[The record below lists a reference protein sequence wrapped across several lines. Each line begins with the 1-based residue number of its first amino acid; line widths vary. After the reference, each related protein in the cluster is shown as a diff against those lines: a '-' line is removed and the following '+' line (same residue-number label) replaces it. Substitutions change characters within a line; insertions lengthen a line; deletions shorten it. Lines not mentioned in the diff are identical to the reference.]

1 MNGPSDITTF
11 AQYLSSLEARALSAP
26 LLENAKACLLYGLAV
41 GIGTRRTRPAQLA
54 LDATERRRETGN
66 TTRLID
72 GALTSHGSAAFANA
86 VLLSGRV
93 QGDSHACGHMGGVM
107 IPAAIAAAENEGATG
122 ETLLS
127 GLVAGYESA
136 LRIGRDHAADLS
148 LRGFRTTP
156 AYGVFGAAVATGR
169 IRGFDGTTLRN
180 AIGLAAN
187 FAGGLR
193 EYVDAG
199 TEESPFQAGFAARNG
214 VYVADLA
221 SCGLQAA
228 PNALHGGAGF
238 YRAFGKQGVDYG
250 RRLIENLGVDFEF
263 TAVTYKQYPACQFLR
278 GIIRGLAALREQAA
292 GSGVQSMEIRMN
304 PYEADFIGVRFSGPF
319 TSAAQTVMS
328 APFCAA
334 LAWTSGT
341 ASFDGLRRFDQA
353 TVNALVPRIKIT
365 ADEGRRLYEPH
376 ILVQLADGR
385 KLEWSERA
393 GDSNYRVTWAAA
405 TTMTYQLCEEAGVP
419 RTLAQGLI
427 DAVVHIEQSPSAQPL
442 VAVVCAATTHASR

>member
-1 MNGPSDITTF
+1 MSGTDDITAF
-11 AQYLSSLEARALSAP
+11 ANYFASLNAHTLAAP
-26 LLENAKACLLYGLAV
+26 VLENAKACLLYGLAV
-41 GIGTRRTRPAQLA
+41 GIGTRRARPAKLA
-54 LDATERRRETGN
+54 LDATLRQRESGA

-72 GALTSHGSAAFANA
+72 GTLVSHGSAAFANA

-93 QGDSHACGHMGGVM
+93 QGDSHPCGHIGGVV
-107 IPAAIAAAENEGATG
+107 IPAALASAENENANGA
-122 ETLLS
+122 TLLS

-136 LRIGRDHAADLS
+136 LRIGRDHSADLS

-156 AYGVFGAAVATGR
+156 SYGVFGAAVATGR
-169 IRGFDGTTLRN
+169 ICGFDGATMRN

-193 EYVDAG
+193 EYVDLG

-221 SCGLQAA
+221 ACGIQST

-238 YRAFGKQGVDYG
+238 YRAFGKKNIDYG
-250 RRLIENLGVDFEF
+250 RRLIDKLGNQFEF
-263 TAVTYKQYPACQFLR
+263 ASVTYKQYPACQFLR
-278 GIIRGLAALREQAA
+278 GIIRGLGALRGEAHGAPVQA
-292 GSGVQSMEIRMN
+292 MDIRMN
-304 PYEADFIGVRFSGPF
+304 PYEADFIGVRFTGPF

-341 ASFDGLRRFDQA
+341 ASFDGLRKFDDPA
-353 TVNALVPRIKIT
+353 VNALVPRIRIIT
-365 ADEGRRLYEPH
+365 DAERKLYEPH
-376 ILVQLADGR
+376 IVVLLADGR
-385 KLEWSERA
+385 KLEWIEQA

-405 TTMTYQLCEEAGVP
+405 TSMAHQLCEEAGVS
-419 RTLAQGLI
+419 RAAAQALI
-427 DAVVHIEQSPSAQPL
+427 DVAAEIESSPSVRPL
-442 VAVVCAATTHASR
+442 VAAVCAATTHA

>member
-1 MNGPSDITTF
+1 MSGRDDLTTLADF
-11 AQYLSSLEARALSAP
+11 LSTFNARTLAAP
-26 LLENAKACLLYGLAV
+26 TLENAKACLLYGLAV
-41 GIGTRRTRPAQLA
+41 GIGTRRARPAKLA
-54 LDATERRRETGN
+54 LDAAERRRESGG

-72 GALTSHGSAAFANA
+72 AVLTSQGSAAFANA

-93 QGDSHACGHMGGVM
+93 QGDSHPCGHIGGVV
-107 IPAAIAAAENEGATG
+107 IPSAIAAAETENASG

-136 LRIGRDHAADLS
+136 LRIGRDHSADLS

-156 AYGVFGAAVATGR
+156 AYGVFGATVANGR
-169 IRGFDGTTLRN
+169 IRGFDAATMRN

-193 EYVDAG
+193 EYVDLG

-221 SCGLQAA
+221 SCGIQAT

-238 YRAFGKQGVDYG
+238 YRAFGKKNMDYG
-250 RRLIENLGVDFEF
+250 KRLLEKLGVEFEF

-278 GIIRGLAALREQAA
+278 GIIRGLAALRDQAA
-292 GSGVQSMEIRMN
+292 GAAVQSMEIRMN
-304 PYEADFIGVRFSGPF
+304 PYEADFIGVRFAGPF

-341 ASFDGLRRFDQA
+341 ASFDGLRRFDDA
-353 TVNALVPRIKIT
+353 AVNSLVPRIRIIT
-365 ADEGRRLYEPH
+365 DSGRKLYEPH
-376 ILVQLADGR
+376 IAVQLADGG
-385 KLEWSERA
+385 KLEWTEQA

-405 TTMTYQLCEEAGVP
+405 TDMTHQLCAEVGVP
-419 RTLAQGLI
+419 RPIAQTLI
-427 DAVVHIEQSPSAQPL
+427 DTVAQIEASPNVRAL
-442 VAVVCAATTHASR
+442 ITAVCAATTHA